1 MSSPLMAG
9 GGDSVA
15 GVILLSFPQTG
26 TGCRFE
32 ALVSV
37 LQQAGSKKGPVI
49 PFRFTDNS
57 AQMLVHD
64 VICII
69 WWLLSRG
76 EKAQPESQGC

>member
-1 MSSPLMAG
+1 MAG

-37 LQQAGSKKGPVI
+37 LQQAGSKKDQLFHLDSPI
-49 PFRFTDNS
+49 TALRCRFM
-57 AQMLVHD
+57 MLFVLFGFYR
-64 VICII
+64 VE
-69 WWLLSRG
+69 RR
-76 EKAQPESQGC
+76 QSQSLRAAEQLFAT